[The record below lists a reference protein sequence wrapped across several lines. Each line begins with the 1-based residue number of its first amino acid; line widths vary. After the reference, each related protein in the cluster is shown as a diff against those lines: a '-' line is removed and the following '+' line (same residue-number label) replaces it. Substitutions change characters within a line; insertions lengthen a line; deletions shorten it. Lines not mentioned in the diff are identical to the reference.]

1 MNAGEIIGIIS
12 GVIAALSGVGA
23 MLKWCKD
30 GWHKNGRF
38 LNEYRKHPF
47 FFPMPLAKEILRRN
61 VGEYPVS
68 SPFVDYAA
76 AVEKGYYTLDVEQIK
91 IKKAKLIEEVKL
103 PYKII
108 INYIE
113 HPEAQTKIR
122 ESRIDGAFSLSDEY
136 VSETQ
141 DNLEEFI
148 SSRPNTIDGP
158 ALRMKSMDVL
168 PDGNFE
174 CSLQSTT
181 YFNQVRTNLT
191 IDFPLDAM
199 RTMRTEDLSDNKTL
213 KSFEESVLANTIGV
227 SAMWMTPLARGRKKS
242 SLQVFLKPRRATTG
256 IYSDMLGTVSGVVEY
271 PEGGIFNCASLE
283 EYATA
288 EILREFFQETGY
300 DEYMKKAG
308 VRMDD
313 IHVIPL
319 LFTRELVRGGKPQ
332 FFFLI
337 LTPSMKEK
345 EIESFFKNSFNGKEE
360 FQDGV
365 LARFREFRMSPE
377 TGMNFL
383 YALRYLQ
390 QNHYL
395 GFVDLT

>member
-1 MNAGEIIGIIS
+1 
-12 GVIAALSGVGA
+12 
-23 MLKWCKD
+23 
-30 GWHKNGRF
+30 
-38 LNEYRKHPF
+38 
-47 FFPMPLAKEILRRN
+47 
-61 VGEYPVS
+61 
-68 SPFVDYAA
+68 
-76 AVEKGYYTLDVEQIK
+76 
-91 IKKAKLIEEVKL
+91 
-103 PYKII
+103 
-108 INYIE
+108 
-113 HPEAQTKIR
+113 
-122 ESRIDGAFSLSDEY
+122 
-136 VSETQ
+136 
-141 DNLEEFI
+141 
-148 SSRPNTIDGP
+148 
-158 ALRMKSMDVL
+158 
-168 PDGNFE
+168 
-174 CSLQSTT
+174 
-181 YFNQVRTNLT
+181 
-191 IDFPLDAM
+191 
-199 RTMRTEDLSDNKTL
+199 
-213 KSFEESVLANTIGV
+213 
-227 SAMWMTPLARGRKKS
+227 MWMTPLARGRKKS

-256 IYSDMLGTVSGVVEY
+256 IYSDMLRTVSGVVEY
-271 PEGGIFNCASLE
+271 LEGGIFNCASLE

-300 DEYMKKAG
+300 DEYMKKTG

-345 EIESFFKNSFNGKEE
+345 EIESFFKNSFNGTEE